1 MLLAA
6 AIATTKHS
14 IPTRAF
20 SPWPN
25 PSTIILN
32 MSSSSSSTADSSH
45 TQLTQAK
52 HLISKAISIGAPAY
66 NAGNIAECAR
76 VYQETAK
83 EIAPLV
89 PSTLQSKLLREV
101 EDGDI
106 HNNPDA
112 KAWALRRVFD
122 SIIEYQPPL
131 VPQATADTNTS
142 YEPFS
147 KTQLPEQPLGVMDN
161 VMGGVSTGSWIS
173 QSNTF
178 FGETSLANNGG
189 FASLRWRFPIV
200 QNWSYAKGI
209 YIKGLRHS
217 NPSEHTFRII
227 LKDATCDRVRLSN
240 FKAVF
245 ANPEQVEDTP
255 LLIPFSVFDQMEQ
268 MGTPMVGSPSFNPS
282 AVTEIGIMAIKPS
295 VVGDFQLEFT
305 EWGLYV

>member
-1 MLLAA
+1 MIVRPSMLLAA

-32 MSSSSSSTADSSH
+32 MSSSSSTADSSH

-161 VMGGVSTGSWIS
+161 VMGGYPLEAGSHN
-173 QSNTF
+173 QTP
-178 FGETSLANNGG
+178 SLG
-189 FASLRWRFPIV
+189 
-200 QNWSYAKGI
+200 K
-209 YIKGLRHS
+209 RHS
-217 NPSEHTFRII
+217 PTMEGLHR
-227 LKDATCDRVRLSN
+227 CD
-240 FKAVF
+240 
-245 ANPEQVEDTP
+245 
-255 LLIPFSVFDQMEQ
+255 
-268 MGTPMVGSPSFNPS
+268 
-282 AVTEIGIMAIKPS
+282 
-295 VVGDFQLEFT
+295 GDFRSCKTGPMPREYT
-305 EWGLYV
+305 SKDYVIRTHQSTLSVSF